1 MYRPDSII
9 VKDGNIF
16 LNGKQ
21 LPSLPTRKKILNPL
35 VIGDEVYIN
44 GFELRDGKW
53 KRSFRAWLV
62 QYIGFGIK

>member
-1 MYRPDSII
+1 MYRSNTII
-9 VKDGNIF
+9 VEDGKIF

-21 LPSLPTRKKILNPL
+21 LPSLPTRKKRLNPL
-35 VIGDEVYIN
+35 VVGDEVYIN